1 MGELRSLSLNAAIG
15 ELHLRFMKQQR
26 PFYMLTNKDKSGIR
40 LNSGGVPVNTHVKVS
55 CVTTDVCT
63 ANKQYALGTGNG
75 MSLVS
80 SFRSSNFSLS
90 VGKQLL
96 Q

>member
-1 MGELRSLSLNAAIG
+1 M
-15 ELHLRFMKQQR
+15 
-26 PFYMLTNKDKSGIR
+26 
-40 LNSGGVPVNTHVKVS
+40 NTHVKVS
-55 CVTTDVCT
+55 CVTTDVCI
-63 ANKQYALGTGNG
+63 ANKRYALSIGNG

-80 SFRSSNFSLS
+80 SFRSSEFSLS

>member
-1 MGELRSLSLNAAIG
+1 M
-15 ELHLRFMKQQR
+15 
-26 PFYMLTNKDKSGIR
+26 
-40 LNSGGVPVNTHVKVS
+40 NTHVKVPR
-55 CVTTDVCT
+55 VTTDVCI
-63 ANKQYALGTGNG
+63 ANRSDALGTGNG

-80 SFRSSNFSLS
+80 SFRSSNFSSS